1 MPGSVVL
8 FQEGKVSRTMITEEH
23 FDMLKAFRVPAFAET
38 LRTIL
43 DDPSYEKMGFEE
55 RVIHMIENES
65 NTRISRKI
73 AKLNKQARFSAK
85 AACMEDIIYLPD
97 RSLDK
102 EMLER
107 LATCRFVKEAGKVVV
122 ISETGC
128 GKSYIVQA
136 LGNAACRNLHS
147 VRYARLSDMC
157 RELDIARCQQNYYK
171 VIDSFTEVS
180 LLILDD
186 FFTEPVPD
194 ENITALFDIIETR
207 SGKGA
212 LMIASQVE
220 PDQWHL
226 RIGTKVIADSILDR
240 ITHGARFIDLRGPN
254 MRAWSALGN
263 PPKW

>member
-1 MPGSVVL
+1 MSRGIVL
-8 FQEGKVSRTMITEEH
+8 LQKDKVSYIMITEEH
-23 FDMLKAFRVPAFAET
+23 FEMLKAFRIPAFAET
-38 LRTIL
+38 LRSIL
-43 DDPSYEKMGFEE
+43 DDSEYEKMGFEE
-55 RVIHMIENES
+55 RIIHMIENES
-65 NTRISRKI
+65 NARITRKI
-73 AKLNKQARFSAK
+73 AKLNKQARFSVK
-85 AACMEDIIYLPD
+85 TACMEDIIYLPD

-107 LATCRFVKEAGKVVV
+107 LATCRFVKEAGKVIVL
-122 ISETGC
+122 SETGC

-147 VRYARLSDMC
+147 VRYARMADMC
-157 RELDIARCQQNYYK
+157 RELDIARCQENYYK
-171 VIDSFTEVS
+171 VIDSFTEVN

-186 FFTEPVPD
+186 FFTEPISD
-194 ENITALFDIIETR
+194 ENVTALFDIVETR

-254 MRAWSALGN
+254 MRAWSASEN
-263 PPKW
+263 PTDW